1 MLHILP
7 TLVGDEAAVA
17 GVGSWRDPIGA
28 SGEEDGAA
36 IVGGGIQLHHRSMDP
51 LATVKNPKYLVIGGR
66 KSRGLQKKG
75 LTLLTGLKQ
84 RARQIQTSKTGK
96 KEKDEKEI
104 YLFI

>member
-1 MLHILP
+1 MIENANLGREGAVRGSGGSGMPHILP
-7 TLVGDEAAVA
+7 ALVGDEAAVA
-17 GVGSWRDPIGA
+17 GVGPWRDPIGA

-75 LTLLTGLKQ
+75 LTL
-84 RARQIQTSKTGK
+84 
-96 KEKDEKEI
+96 
-104 YLFI
+104 